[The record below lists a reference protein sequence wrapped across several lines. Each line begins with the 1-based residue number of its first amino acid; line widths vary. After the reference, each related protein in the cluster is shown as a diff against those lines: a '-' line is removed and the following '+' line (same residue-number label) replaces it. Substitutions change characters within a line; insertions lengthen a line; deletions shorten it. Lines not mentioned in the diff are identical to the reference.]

1 MSSRRISGA
10 VALGPAPTLL
20 SVPAARSE
28 AEQHYGS
35 SACDDLLESC
45 SPWRPSAA
53 TCRDSRPEG
62 HWHRGP
68 VSLSGPGASP
78 SPAAAAPLVFPTRL
92 WVCAFSLPPDISE
105 RISKNQ
111 MNCLHDA
118 ADEVAA
124 VFIDHR
130 EKYLS
135 SAHRAQTASEPS
147 NGSTEIR
154 PVQMVVDG
162 AHDDGSS
169 A

>member
-1 MSSRRISGA
+1 MMQDPDAFIPHEREKNIIKQWMSHFFADGMMYSGA
-10 VALGPAPTLL
+10 PIKV
-20 SVPAARSE
+20 
-28 AEQHYGS
+28 
-35 SACDDLLESC
+35 D
-45 SPWRPSAA
+45 
-53 TCRDSRPEG
+53 G
-62 HWHRGP
+62 HTVG
-68 VSLSGPGASP
+68 
-78 SPAAAAPLVFPTRL
+78 VF
-92 WVCAFSLPPDISE
+92 CAFSLPPDISE

-162 AHDDGSS
+162 AAHDDGSS